1 MSLLT
6 KVFSSAPPEVRA
18 ALVQLIT
25 GDTTERAAAAEA
37 LARLGHEPAASVLRE
52 RIAEEHPQV
61 ARSFLG
67 ALAKLAPDVATQTA
81 ADLLLCGTP
90 ELAKVGRSFLRQ
102 HAPAHEARLQ
112 NLIVELASPD
122 PQARKRAAEDLISF
136 GDKRAIRALLGHLA
150 DPSPEVLRVI
160 LEGVSALAPQK
171 APAIALKALFTAP
184 NRDCMRVAAEVL
196 LPLDLSILL
205 DVMLCETE
213 QWRVSAELV
222 ARSRLAQAVATCRR
236 WLGVRDKKC
245 RRDAVEILGKIA
257 VCVSSAKD
265 QTDRREARR
274 LIRTLARSFYD
285 PKPLVR
291 CEVLRWLS
299 EARCPE
305 ARELAQKALKD
316 PHPDCRTEALRALG
330 RSGQPSDLPSVL
342 ELLHDPKPS
351 VREAA
356 FVAAKTLATEP
367 LELVR
372 GVRRMLD
379 DKDSEIR
386 AHAIEILVKQRETR
400 MFPLVLRKLR
410 DKDPEIRVAALRA
423 AHTLAPNRQEWLKVL
438 RRVLKRAAHTLA
450 RNRQAS
456 RTWFTLVRKMKQ
468 HLPLLEAALDLAR
481 EGGYREVLDEIHT
494 FFHDPDDDI
503 QTAALDAAASI
514 APERATEF
522 ALSLVTGHSP
532 RATELAL
539 SILEE
544 RAPDQVVDLVLQKL
558 RRARLWVGLRFLDF
572 IETKAPERFPEAVR
586 LALRS
591 RCSWVRARAAREL
604 PKVMGEDCKATLRNM
619 LKDRDCDV
627 RRAAFETLCEV
638 APEQTV
644 ELALEALDDEDD
656 DVRWAALKAL
666 ADHDDPRLVESIL
679 PLARDE
685 SASVRRLAIRIL
697 RRFDDPRVASELVS
711 SVNDVEEDVRKEAL
725 AILRG
730 ERGPVPAL
738 NRLKASL
745 GHQGDWQ
752 HLRRRVEEV
761 NRWAQRVGSELLGKP
776 VIVQN
781 YRQGLGRTH
790 RGSQHVVIK
799 ISDSPLTSGHPH
811 GADIMRGLALHEIGH
826 HLCERAARALKGIA
840 RSEGVEDI
848 YDYLRDERLERIL
861 RARRPEWGIY
871 FDRLTSYAFANQP
884 VKIHLADYAAL
895 TSQAPDQVREAIARG
910 DLPGELIPR
919 PVAGGPELVR
929 LRAWDVL
936 MLPGA
941 VQPLPAFAYCLRT
954 GFDPARV
961 PDPRIARAIAL
972 VPKNLK
978 DLDLPEVL
986 EVARRIADI
995 IGRQNNDQLEAW
1007 LRHVRRVRRIWAA
1020 LSKLLRRLAD
1030 TGNLPPWLQQGAP
1043 GIRTNQPPPLKRQP
1057 RSVASRTPGTTRY
1070 LNLGSRRD
1078 FPPLRQERELR
1089 ADPAAQAC
1097 LVASIRP
1104 HIRRLRAHFERLST
1118 RPIEVP
1124 ASRRGHR
1131 IDIPQARRAA
1141 VVPTP
1146 NLLVFG
1152 AEEQATDA
1160 YIGIL
1165 IDCSNSMEGEKLERA
1180 KAFGALVAESARG
1193 IRGLVGHV
1201 NAFDDET
1208 FYRLGDFRRNAI
1220 PALTAGEGN
1229 NDAGALA
1236 RAADLALQSRKR
1248 NKLII
1253 MISDGLPTE
1262 CTLESLK
1269 NLVADLTSD
1278 YGIVCVQAA
1287 VEAIEEPAF
1296 PHYVDFSKYPF
1307 DEAVARFG
1315 ALVMRLTQEW
1325 R

>member
-25 GDTTERAAAAEA
+25 GDTTERAAAAET
-37 LARLGHEPAASVLRE
+37 LAQLGHEPAASVLRE

-67 ALAKLAPDVATQTA
+67 ALAKLAPDIATHAA
-81 ADLLLCGTP
+81 ADLALCGTP
-90 ELAKVGRSFLRQ
+90 ELVEVGGSFLRQ

-112 NLIVELASPD
+112 NLIAELASPD

-136 GDKRAIRALLGHLA
+136 DDKRAIRALLGHLA

-160 LEGVSALAPQK
+160 LEGVSALAPERT
-171 APAIALKALFTAP
+171 AAIALKALFTAT

-196 LPLDLSILL
+196 LPFDLSILL

-342 ELLHDPKPS
+342 ELLHDPKPA

-356 FVAAKTLATEP
+356 FVAAKSLATEP

-386 AHAIEILVKQRETR
+386 AHAIQILVKQRETR
-400 MFPLVLRKLR
+400 MFPLVVRKLR

-423 AHTLAPNRQEWLKVL
+423 ARTLAPNRHEWLKVL
-438 RRVLKRAAHTLA
+438 RRALKRRLDI
-450 RNRQAS
+450 
-456 RTWFTLVRKMKQ
+456 
-468 HLPLLEAALDLAR
+468 PLLEAALDVAS
-481 EGGYREVLDEIHT
+481 EGGYREVLDEIHA
-494 FFHDPDDDI
+494 FFDDPDDDI
-503 QTAALDAAASI
+503 QTAALHTAASI
-514 APERATEF
+514 APERATQL
-522 ALSLVTGHSP
+522 ALSLVTGHGP
-532 RATELAL
+532 ETTALAL

-619 LKDRDCDV
+619 LNDRAYDV
-627 RRAAFETLCEV
+627 RRAAFETLREV

-738 NRLKASL
+738 DRLKASL

-826 HLCERAARALKGIA
+826 HLCERWARTLKGIA
-840 RSEGVEDI
+840 RSEGVETI
-848 YDYLRDERLERIL
+848 YNYLRDERLERIL
-861 RARRPEWGIY
+861 RARRPEWGTY

-884 VKIHLADYAAL
+884 VKIRLADYAAL
-895 TSQAPDQVREAIARG
+895 TSQTPEQVREAIARG

-929 LRAWDVL
+929 LRAWDML

-954 GFDPARV
+954 GFDPARI
-961 PDPRIARAIAL
+961 PDPRIARAMAL

-986 EVARRIADI
+986 QVARKIADV
-995 IGRQNNDQLEAW
+995 IGRQNKDQLEAW

-1020 LSKLLRRLAD
+1020 LSKLLQRLAD

-1043 GIRTNQPPPLKRQP
+1043 GIRINQPLPLEGQP
-1057 RSVASRTPGTTRY
+1057 RPVASRGRGTKC

-1078 FPPLRQERELR
+1078 FPPLREERELR
-1089 ADPAAQAC
+1089 AEPAAQAQ

-1104 HIRRLRAHFERLST
+1104 HIRRLRTHLERLST
-1118 RPIEVP
+1118 RPLEVL

-1131 IDIPQARRAA
+1131 IDIPQARKAA

-1146 NLLVFG
+1146 NLLVFS

-1165 IDCSNSMEGEKLERA
+1165 IDRSNSMEGEKLERA

-1193 IRGLVGHV
+1193 IRGLAGHV
-1201 NAFDDET
+1201 NAFDHVT

-1220 PALTAGEGN
+1220 AALTAGGGN

-1236 RAADLALQSRKR
+1236 RTAELALQSRKR
-1248 NKLII
+1248 NKLLI
-1253 MISDGLPTE
+1253 MISDGSPTQ

-1269 NLVADLTSD
+1269 NLVADLTSN

-1296 PHYVDFSKYPF
+1296 PHYVDLSNYPF
-1307 DEAVARFG
+1307 EEAVARFG
-1315 ALVMRLTQEW
+1315 ALVMRLTQGW